1 MKLVH
6 VTAVGFILAASMS
19 SAVNQSTYQQAL
31 RSVTAGEVSIE
42 SIKDTPIAGMKE
54 LTVNTGKTL
63 EIIYIS
69 ADGNYIFNGS
79 LFDVKNRVDI
89 TASHKNGL
97 RSQQLLK
104 FSDSDRINFFPD
116 NMTDKVTVFTD
127 LDCPYCRQMHQQMA
141 DYNELGIGISY
152 LFFPRTGLNT
162 DSAQKAVYAWCA
174 ENPKKALN
182 KAMAGEQLP
191 EIQCDNPVADHY
203 NAGIAV
209 GVSGTPALIL
219 EDGTMLP
226 GLIPPQQ
233 LKQRLD
239 RINKSP
245 QP

>member
-1 MKLVH
+1 MKIKY
-6 VTAVGFILAASMS
+6 VTAVGFILAAATSY
-19 SAVNQSTYQQAL
+19 AVNQSTYEQAI
-31 RSVTAGEVSIE
+31 RSLTTGEVSIE
-42 SIKDTPIAGMKE
+42 SVKDTPIKGMKE
-54 LTVNTGKTL
+54 LTVNTGKTM

-69 ADGNYIFNGS
+69 TDGNYIFNGS
-79 LFDVKNRVDI
+79 VFDVEKRVDI
-89 TASHKNGL
+89 TANHKNKL
-97 RSQQLLK
+97 RAQQLLK
-104 FSDSDRINFFPD
+104 FSDSDRLNFLPD
-116 NMTDKVTVFTD
+116 NMTNQVTVFTD

-162 DSAQKAVYAWCA
+162 DSAQKAVSAWCA

-182 KAMAGEQLP
+182 QAMAGDQLP

-226 GLIPPQQ
+226 GLLPPQQ

-239 RINKSP
+239 RINKNP
-245 QP
+245 QH